1 MAVIVITAIELPDPL
16 LQKAAATAAQQ
27 GAHLKDYISQ
37 AIQEK
42 LAKSPPAKGKPW
54 LKFAGIAANDPEMV
68 AELKLIEQVVAKHF
82 GQIDPEDWP

>member
-1 MAVIVITAIELPDPL
+1 VITAIELPDPL

-27 GAHLKDYISQ
+27 GVHLKDYISQ